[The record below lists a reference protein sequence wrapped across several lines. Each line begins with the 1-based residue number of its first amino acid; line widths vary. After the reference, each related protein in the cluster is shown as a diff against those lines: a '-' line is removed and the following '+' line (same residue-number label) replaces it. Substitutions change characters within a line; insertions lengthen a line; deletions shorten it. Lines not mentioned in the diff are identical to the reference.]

1 MKANSTAP
9 ADPSVPR
16 QQRRADGSGRISSQE
31 GARAMN
37 EIPFIDWN
45 GDGKVDPIETGLT
58 FQLMQEE
65 QDRRRGNPGG
75 SGCLTAVMTFVIV
88 IAALVSLIL

>member
-1 MKANSTAP
+1 M
-9 ADPSVPR
+9 
-16 QQRRADGSGRISSQE
+16 
-31 GARAMN
+31 
-37 EIPFIDWN
+37 IDWN

>member
-1 MKANSTAP
+1 M
-9 ADPSVPR
+9 
-16 QQRRADGSGRISSQE
+16 
-31 GARAMN
+31 
-37 EIPFIDWN
+37 IDWN

-88 IAALVSLIL
+88 ISAIVSLILYRNMKTIKQTAKQKKDNGNA

>member
-1 MKANSTAP
+1 M
-9 ADPSVPR
+9 
-16 QQRRADGSGRISSQE
+16 
-31 GARAMN
+31 
-37 EIPFIDWN
+37 IDWN

-88 IAALVSLIL
+88 ISGAGLAAASTVILFPRSIRELEKKTMQTDKENEKCVTAIL